1 MENEVVFH
9 NSLQIGD
16 HDSLVLFGSEA
27 QQSLREFSKM
37 LSVLLMNSNG
47 DVEYL
52 IRNLLDEIDNF
63 QQSLEGKKTFSF
75 LESKSAKRDRLIK
88 KYDSV
93 LVCIEKMDLALKLQE
108 AQLIKDSKI
117 IEKMKGLI
125 EDCCKNLESSITY
138 GKLILE
144 QKPLSTDAEIE
155 NWYERLS
162 KKIDDLEISHTVSLQ
177 SQTQLTLMQENNEQ
191 LIDKILA
198 AVSST
203 LPIWRNQVTLLLGIE
218 RMNRNLEVQNR
229 VSEITNSYL
238 VKSGKINGKWD
249 KKYKELDIEKLLE
262 ANEKIKKS
270 MDDLAKIESKDADIR
285 LELNSSLM

>member
-27 QQSLREFSKM
+27 QQSLRELSKM

-75 LESKSAKRDRLIK
+75 LESKSAKRERLIK